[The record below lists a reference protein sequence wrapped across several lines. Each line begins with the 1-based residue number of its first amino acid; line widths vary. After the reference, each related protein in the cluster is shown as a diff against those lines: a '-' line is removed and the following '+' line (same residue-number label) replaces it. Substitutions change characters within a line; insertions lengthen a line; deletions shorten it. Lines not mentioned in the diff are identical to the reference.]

1 MNITVN
7 KLFDIWGDLD
17 SSYEKYKSKLNVSSK
32 SEYIKKLCLDKNGNE
47 LFTKTKTILS
57 KEVDS
62 LDNEEDQRKYCLIM
76 NILDSLEYIY
86 ENFENVLDGEG
97 SLNGLVLLA
106 QKEKRNASLEQ
117 RYSLEEF
124 MDLFRLPDNQII
136 LTSEEAFKR
145 FGEVNN
151 FIKISKGKTV
161 SVKIED
167 SLDSHFLSFGGDMTP
182 KVFKMFEK
190 LNASTYDS
198 EFKYRMLY
206 GTEITDK
213 LGISN
218 YDGLVFVDKCYLD
231 NNKILGRTVEKDSRF
246 DNVYTYRK
254 NVRLI
259 LV

>member
-1 MNITVN
+1 MNATVN

-57 KEVDS
+57 NELKS
-62 LDNEEDQRKYCLIM
+62 LETEEDQRKYCLIM
-76 NILDSLEYIY
+76 NIIESLELLY

-97 SLNGLVLLA
+97 SLNGLILLA

-117 RYSLEEF
+117 KYSLDEF
-124 MDLFRLPDNQII
+124 IDLFRLPDNQII
-136 LTSEEAFKR
+136 MTSEEAFKR
-145 FGEVNN
+145 FGEVND
-151 FIKISKGKTV
+151 FIKISHGKTL

-182 KVFKMFEK
+182 KIYEMFEK

-206 GTEITDK
+206 GTETSDK
-213 LGISN
+213 LVVNN

-246 DNVYTYRK
+246 DNLYTYRK

>member
-62 LDNEEDQRKYCLIM
+62 LENEEDQRKYCLIM
-76 NILDSLEYIY
+76 NIIDSLEYIY

-117 RYSLEEF
+117 KYSLEEF
-124 MDLFRLPDNQII
+124 IGLFRLPDNQII

-145 FGEVNN
+145 FGEVND

-182 KVFKMFEK
+182 KIYEMFKNISDE
-190 LNASTYDS
+190 TYDID
-198 EFKYRMLY
+198 FKQRILCN
-206 GTEITDK
+206 TEILDK
-213 LGISN
+213 LGIN
-218 YDGLVFVDKCYLD
+218 DFNGIVFVDKSYLSD
-231 NNKILGRTVEKDSRF
+231 NKILGRTVERNNEF